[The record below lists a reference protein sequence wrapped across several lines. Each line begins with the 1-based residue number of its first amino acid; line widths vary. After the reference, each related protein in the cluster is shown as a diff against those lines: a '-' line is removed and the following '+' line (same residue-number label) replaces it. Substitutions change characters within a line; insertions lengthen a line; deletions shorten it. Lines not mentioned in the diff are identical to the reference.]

1 MEDLQLFFNNILDS
15 FITKNAISKNIIND
29 FIKYFYFI
37 LDKEIKSNKS
47 KILKNKY
54 VKIRKNG
61 LQYIIANKKL
71 ILSDISKKKQNK

>member
-1 MEDLQLFFNNILDS
+1 MKDLQLFLNNILDS

>member
-71 ILSDISKKKQNK
+71 ILSDISNKKQNK

>member
-29 FIKYFYFI
+29 FIKYFYFT